1 MNTEKLVIYSGYFV
15 LVAIVLMLLSMAFL
29 RGGHPPGY
37 GIVNLII
44 LVFGYPISLFGSII
58 GLKTKVDDVSVSVK
72 NYFLMVGVSL
82 AFFLFTSLLLILKFI
97 FGKAI

>member
-1 MNTEKLVIYSGYFV
+1 MNTEKLVVYSGYFV
-15 LVAIVLMLLSMAFL
+15 LVAIALMLFSMAFL
-29 RGGHPPGY
+29 QGGHPPGY

-44 LVFGYPISLFGSII
+44 LVFVYPISLFGSIM

-72 NYFLMVGVSL
+72 KYFLMVGVSL